1 MLTIYYKNG
10 DALFSAP
17 LEGNDPIPRDTL
29 WIDMLN
35 PTLEEEKRTENQL
48 GIEIPTR
55 EEVWKN
61 QVLNRFYS
69 ESGVHYMTA
78 ALITKVDSPYP
89 QTSSV
94 TFILA
99 PKYLVTIRYISPTSF
114 ANFSNRLIRVPKKF
128 PTGSHVLEGLLE
140 EVITRVAHNS
150 EIVVDEL
157 DQLSHDIFALEGNDA
172 TRNKNP
178 SQMMKTILKRLG
190 TCADLNS
197 KINESLHSLGRLTHF
212 FRQVHGQG
220 KEMDDTITTLAT
232 DVTALTKQTAFL
244 SDKITFQL
252 DATLGMINVEQNL
265 IIKMFSIAT
274 VLILPMTLVSGIY
287 GMNFEHMPE
296 LRWELGY
303 PFAIFLML
311 LSAAGSFF
319 YFRKKGWL

>member
-1 MLTIYYKNG
+1 
-10 DALFSAP
+10 
-17 LEGNDPIPRDTL
+17 
-29 WIDMLN
+29 
-35 PTLEEEKRTENQL
+35 
-48 GIEIPTR
+48 
-55 EEVWKN
+55 
-61 QVLNRFYS
+61 
-69 ESGVHYMTA
+69 
-78 ALITKVDSPYP
+78 
-89 QTSSV
+89 
-94 TFILA
+94 
-99 PKYLVTIRYISPTSF
+99 
-114 ANFSNRLIRVPKKF
+114 LIRVPKKF
-128 PTGSHVLEGLLE
+128 PTGSYVLEGLLE
-140 EVITRVAHNS
+140 EIITRVAHNS

-157 DQLSHDIFALEGNDA
+157 DQLSHDIFALEGNE
-172 TRNKNP
+172 TNRNKNP

-212 FRQVHGQG
+212 FRQVHGQA
-220 KEMDDTITTLAT
+220 KEMDDAITTLAT

-296 LRWELGY
+296 LQWQLGY

-311 LSAAGSFF
+311 LSAMVSFF